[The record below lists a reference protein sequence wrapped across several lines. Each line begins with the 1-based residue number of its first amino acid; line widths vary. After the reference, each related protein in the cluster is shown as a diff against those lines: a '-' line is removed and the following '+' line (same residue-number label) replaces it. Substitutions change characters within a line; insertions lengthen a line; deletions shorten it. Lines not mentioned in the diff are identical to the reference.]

1 MQRVLPYALAYIYG
15 VAVVVGVVFRGPFVW
30 LPVILTFVAMPLL
43 DATVGISLWNPDP
56 ADETSLTNQRGYRF
70 ITWAWVP
77 FEAGAIAWAL
87 WVCLQAG
94 TTWPERI
101 GLAVGVGL
109 MNGVVGITYA
119 HELIHQSGRFER
131 FLGDVLLAL
140 ATYSHFRVEHVF
152 GHHRHVATPA
162 DPATARTG
170 ETFYAFF
177 VRSVPGQLV
186 SAWQIEGERL
196 RRQGKPIATPR
207 NRMLQYAV
215 LLVVLYAAIFAA
227 TGALGIAFFAVQ
239 SLVAFVS
246 LEIVNYIE
254 HYGLRR
260 ARKPDGRYE
269 TVRPAH
275 SWNTGFRM
283 SNWLL
288 INLARHS
295 DHHAVASRR
304 FQILRSYDA
313 ADAPMLPFGYAT
325 MYLIA
330 LAPPLWFR
338 VMQPRLLAWQA
349 TSLDAALARADMVRT

>member
-15 VAVVVGVVFRGPFVW
+15 IAVVVGVMFRGPYVW
-30 LPVILTFVAMPLL
+30 LPVVLTFVVMPLL
-43 DATVGISLWNPDP
+43 DATAGVSLWNPDP
-56 ADETSLTNQRGYRF
+56 ADESSLTNQRGYRF

-101 GLAVGVGL
+101 GLAIGVGL

-119 HELIHQSGRFER
+119 
-131 FLGDVLLAL
+131 
-140 ATYSHFRVEHVF
+140 
-152 GHHRHVATPA
+152 
-162 DPATARTG
+162 
-170 ETFYAFF
+170 
-177 VRSVPGQLV
+177 VPGQHV
-186 SAWQIEGERL
+186 SAWQIEGKRL
-196 RRQGKPIATPR
+196 RRQGTPIATPR

-215 LLVVLYAAIFAA
+215 LLVVLYAAIFSA
-227 TGALGIAFFAVQ
+227 TGVLGVAFFAVQ
-239 SLVAFVS
+239 SLVAFAS

-254 HYGLRR
+254 HYGLSRT
-260 ARKPDGRYE
+260 RKPDGRYE

-304 FQILRSYDA
+304 FQILRAYDE
-313 ADAPMLPFGYAT
+313 ADAPVLPFGYAT
-325 MYLIA
+325 MYLLA

-338 VMQPRLLAWQA
+338 VMQPRLHAWQA
-349 TSLDAALARADMVRT
+349 TSVDSTLASVDMVRT